1 MPKRKTPDGPIPA
14 EAEPI
19 PDEISGELTVRSDFE
34 TPENL
39 KKRTAAEHKET
50 AAGIEE
56 AERRIGEHRK
66 KTNEPAGAEAAR
78 YGDFA
83 DQVTEKGMIALTKEQ
98 TAIAETFIEKTKTE
112 DRFSPPSLLIGQ
124 KAATEY
130 ASRARSFST
139 RTRILELPD
148 GRRVFV
154 IHNYPLSGIHR
165 ELDAFGKWT
174 AGAPMRKAKSKD
186 WKKAVEE
193 KSNIPTIECGDPDVV
208 LMPFVENVNAN
219 DLFAFNHEIEDFGA
233 MPDAKNYGMKRKILL
248 SDKIVDELAGIHA
261 KGTAWGEAILANM
274 IIAKDGRPIVV
285 DPEVRYD
292 EGVPLPE
299 QKARDILDFIHS
311 LVSALRKSEK
321 EFDIEAV
328 VRHVIDR
335 YPDKTVIDE
344 FPRIAKDKSKWYRKL
359 LRPIHELPRLGQNRK
374 DYNAVLKVL
383 LEQ

>member
-1 MPKRKTPDGPIPA
+1 
-14 EAEPI
+14 
-19 PDEISGELTVRSDFE
+19 
-34 TPENL
+34 
-39 KKRTAAEHKET
+39 
-50 AAGIEE
+50 
-56 AERRIGEHRK
+56 
-66 KTNEPAGAEAAR
+66 
-78 YGDFA
+78 
-83 DQVTEKGMIALTKEQ
+83 
-98 TAIAETFIEKTKTE
+98 
-112 DRFSPPSLLIGQ
+112 
-124 KAATEY
+124 
-130 ASRARSFST
+130 
-139 RTRILELPD
+139 
-148 GRRVFV
+148 
-154 IHNYPLSGIHR
+154 
-165 ELDAFGKWT
+165 
-174 AGAPMRKAKSKD
+174 
-186 WKKAVEE
+186 
-193 KSNIPTIECGDPDVV
+193 
-208 LMPFVENVNAN
+208 
-219 DLFAFNHEIEDFGA
+219 
-233 MPDAKNYGMKRKILL
+233 MKRKILL